1 MKRFWFRN
9 WLRNWIINFDQN
21 VIEDAE
27 SNYVPGSKLRRGL
40 VTTRGSDTLD
50 TEPIRMNIYSA
61 SGGMIIETKTYDPQK
76 DRHNT
81 QLYIVN
87 DTEHIGDELSKII
100 TMVSLGR

>member
-9 WLRNWIINFDQN
+9 WLRNWIMHFDQDEPEE
-21 VIEDAE
+21 VE

-40 VTTRGSDTLD
+40 VSTRGSDIFD
-50 TEPIRMNIYSA
+50 TEPIRLNVYSA
-61 SGGMIIETKTYDPQK
+61 SGGMVIETKTYDSQK

-81 QLYIVN
+81 QLYIVDN
-87 DTEHIGDELSKII
+87 TEQIGEELSKII